1 MSVIT
6 TLVGLCVP
14 LFTKNFVDEF
24 SLSTLK
30 GGQIA
35 LLAAVLLAR
44 AAAGGIS
51 VYLLSMVGNG
61 IVAGIRDWLWRKLIS
76 LPIPFY
82 DHNQTGET
90 ISRMTNDTAVIKN
103 LASEHFTKFLL
114 KVSSRSSAL

>member
-1 MSVIT
+1 MKKENNVSSKQFIDLIKKTNPPKLKLSMAIVMSVIT

-14 LFTKNFVDEF
+14 LFTKNLVDEF
-24 SLSTLK
+24 SLSTLL

-61 IVAGIRDWLWRKLIS
+61 IVAGIRDRLWRKLIS
-76 LPIPFY
+76 LPIPF
-82 DHNQTGET
+82 
-90 ISRMTNDTAVIKN
+90 
-103 LASEHFTKFLL
+103 L
-114 KVSSRSSAL
+114 RS